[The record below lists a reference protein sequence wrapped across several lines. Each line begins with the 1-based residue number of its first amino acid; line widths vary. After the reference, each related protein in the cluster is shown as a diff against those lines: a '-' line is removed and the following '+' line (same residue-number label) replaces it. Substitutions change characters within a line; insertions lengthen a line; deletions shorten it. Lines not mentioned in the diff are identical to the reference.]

1 MAVTSVY
8 NMSCLTVIIHT
19 GCPCNCSWMRGRHS
33 FVQVQAWAVATLGFE
48 GRMVKVEMEHSLNH
62 IYTYSTAM

>member
-1 MAVTSVY
+1 M
-8 NMSCLTVIIHT
+8 
-19 GCPCNCSWMRGRHS
+19 
-33 FVQVQAWAVATLGFE
+33 QVQAWAVATLGFE